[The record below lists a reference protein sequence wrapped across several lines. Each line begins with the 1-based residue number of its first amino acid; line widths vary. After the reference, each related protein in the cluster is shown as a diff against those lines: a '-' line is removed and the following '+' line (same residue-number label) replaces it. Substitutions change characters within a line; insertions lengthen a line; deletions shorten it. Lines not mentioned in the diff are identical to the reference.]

1 MLIGRRQARM
11 HARRPRHLCRRWAHR
26 WRNPPPGRSETPR
39 GPSPISTSSKPTRNG
54 ENCSRSTPPCGVC
67 SRESSRDHRSSAHSG
82 RSDTLANALRASTS
96 LLIASSKGS
105 PSGGGEPRRRRRLTY
120 SSFTSWCGL
129 DWFGVCRPSYALRA
143 SFRRQLDYRA
153 QPERPRRAVR
163 MLSMLQWTVCSDAS
177 TRPISLP

>member
-1 MLIGRRQARM
+1 MREGRAIYVGAERIDDVTRHPAFRNAARTI
-11 HARRPRHLCRRWAHR
+11 ADLYEFKADPQRRD
-26 WRNPPPGRSETPR
+26 
-39 GPSPISTSSKPTRNG
+39 
-54 ENCSRSTPPCGVC
+54 CSRSTPPCGIR
-67 SRESSRDHRSSAHSG
+67 SGESSRDHRSPAHSG

-163 MLSMLQWTVCSDAS
+163 MLSMLQWTVCSDDFLAV
-177 TRPISLP
+177 IGMEIVI